1 MPPDFPPLRILM
13 LLTDAYGGFGGIAK
27 FNQDFLKGLDAH
39 PLVERVHAIPRI
51 GVPLPGERLPESI
64 VYDRSAVK
72 DKVAFLRSVWNHTW
86 RADRVNLV
94 ICGHIHLLSAAWLFA
109 RTQRVRLALIIHG
122 IEAWRPTP
130 HRIANHMVANV
141 DSVISVSRL
150 SADRLASWSGLQTNG
165 VFLLPNCVDLARFVP
180 GRKDPSLV
188 KKYGLQSSDVI
199 MTVGRLEI
207 EATLRGF

>member
-1 MPPDFPPLRILM
+1 MLPEFPPLRVLM

-27 FNQDFLKGLDAH
+27 FNRDFLNGLDTH

-72 DKVAFLRSVWNHTW
+72 DKVAFLRSLWNHTW
-86 RADRVNLV
+86 RADRVSLV
-94 ICGHIHLLSAAWLFA
+94 ICGHIRLLSAAWLFA
-109 RTQRVRLALIIHG
+109 RTHRVRLALIIHG
-122 IEAWRPTP
+122 IEAWKPIPYRT
-130 HRIANHMVANV
+130 ASLVSKV

-150 SADRLASWSGLQTNG
+150 SAERLASWSGLQTDR

-180 GRKDPSLV
+180 GQKDPSLA

-199 MTVGRLEI
+199 MTVGRLASRE
-207 EATLRGF
+207 